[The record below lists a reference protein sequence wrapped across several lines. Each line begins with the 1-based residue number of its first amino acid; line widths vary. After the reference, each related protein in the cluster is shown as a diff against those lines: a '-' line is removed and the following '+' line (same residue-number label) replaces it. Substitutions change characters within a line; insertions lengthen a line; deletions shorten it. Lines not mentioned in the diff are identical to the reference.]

1 MKIIASMLI
10 SASSK
15 AFPKLLSLSPAIFL
29 MILEPLIK
37 KKKAPVLLDTALAI
51 KFFPVPGGPNIRI
64 PRVA

>member
-1 MKIIASMLI
+1 MKIIAGMLI
-10 SASSK
+10 SASAN
-15 AFPKLLSLSPAIFL
+15 AFPKLLSLSPAILL

-64 PRVA
+64 LRVA